1 MINIPEGTDIN
12 SDEFI
17 VADHIFSRRDDKSW
31 RVFFPKPNGGCGR
44 LKLFEDGWF
53 GCGRETTNCF
63 YGIETKED
71 AIIKIINQ
79 DWDYTTDDEG

>member
-31 RVFFPKPNGGCGR
+31 GGILPKAKR
-44 LKLFEDGWF
+44 WM
-53 GCGRETTNCF
+53 R
-63 YGIETKED
+63 
-71 AIIKIINQ
+71 
-79 DWDYTTDDEG
+79 